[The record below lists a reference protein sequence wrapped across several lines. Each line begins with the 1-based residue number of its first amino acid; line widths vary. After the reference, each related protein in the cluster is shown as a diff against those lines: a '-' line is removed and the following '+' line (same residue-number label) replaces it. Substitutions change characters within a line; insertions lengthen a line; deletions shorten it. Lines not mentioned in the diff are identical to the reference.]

1 VGGGWVAAR
10 RLRSYAV
17 IVEIVEVLLYS
28 VLHVVLYAEELD
40 GGGGSV
46 RRRNTLHEV
55 GGRSLNET
63 RVLKARAGS
72 ETHTHLIFSL
82 TPTYANKIKS

>member
-1 VGGGWVAAR
+1 VGSRPA
-10 RLRSYAV
+10 LEEHAV
-17 IVEIVEVLLYS
+17 IAGLSNFSKHRIGCGL
-28 VLHVVLYAEELD
+28 EELD

-72 ETHTHLIFSL
+72 ETHTHIIFPL
-82 TPTYANKIKS
+82 TLTYAHKIIS